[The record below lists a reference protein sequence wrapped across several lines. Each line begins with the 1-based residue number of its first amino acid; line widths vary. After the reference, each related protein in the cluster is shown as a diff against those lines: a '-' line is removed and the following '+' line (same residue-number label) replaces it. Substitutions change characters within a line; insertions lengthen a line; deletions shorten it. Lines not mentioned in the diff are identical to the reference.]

1 MLSLQAFRELLSAT
15 GSSHSHCPL
24 AQAGNSPL
32 KGFLESRVLTFAGS
46 QDVHCKGKTKV
57 LTKGELKHE

>member
-15 GSSHSHCPL
+15 GPSHSHCPL

-32 KGFLESRVLTFAGS
+32 KGSLVSRVVTFVGS
-46 QDVHCKGKTKV
+46 QDLHCKGKTKA
-57 LTKGELKHE
+57 LTKGELKA